1 MRRTPLLPVGRVA
14 PAMVH
19 RYAMRKPNRKR
30 TSRVTLNLTVED
42 RAFLDALI
50 QTHNT
55 TASSIVSDLFAEWCR
70 CIRSGRDA
78 SGQKIDW
85 NLSEPL
91 PQKVQALIAKAR
103 EIIREKI

>member
-1 MRRTPLLPVGRVA
+1 MKRTQLEPIGHVA
-14 PAMVH
+14 PTLIH
-19 RYAMRKPNRKR
+19 RYAMRRPKLNRTR
-30 TSRVTLNLTVED
+30 RITLNLTEED
-42 RAFLDALI
+42 RAFLEALI
-50 QTHNT
+50 HGHRT
-55 TASSIVSDLFAEWCR
+55 TASAIVSDLFAEWCR